1 MNRAVLVVLVDFLL
15 ISLVT
20 LFSSQRTLEMG
31 QQSGAGAEIGVEVK
45 AVQDMLEVLQQAL
58 LQEKSAQGELRQQL
72 DRTRQLA
79 EARQQELS
87 QREQQLQATE
97 ANLRAAEQTAQQ
109 LAAER
114 DRLQQAQLQAQQ
126 QLAQLEAQRSEAQVR
141 IQRLQE
147 DLTKVSTEATATRS
161 TTEALQAELAARRA
175 EVQRLQEQMAALQN
189 VALTAQA
196 EKARLASN
204 LAQVATEAAQ
214 YRERLAENR
223 QFLTTLEQDRERL
236 HEHAS
241 TLAKGLDT
249 LAAGSQL
256 LAEEIRQD
264 RELAPNTIYKR
275 YLENRLDSSFR
286 ATRAGLLG
294 LRSGDVR
301 TEHVVLFQDAGRV
314 FALFHIHH
322 TPLPTL
328 PGGPDWEEMTCTLAR
343 GSTTVPL
350 SALSFVASD
359 PRVLVAPLDE
369 AAVRALGVEPFQV
382 SEDPA
387 KFQDAVVVGAKEG
400 YYGEVE
406 FKLVP
411 GLPRY
416 LKMQRRPL
424 GKIFGKFSPSR
435 GDLAFSKQGELLGI
449 MVNSQYCAL
458 VQSLPPARLVRLGKE
473 IAQQRTS
480 QIGAEVARRLQNLP
494 LSLQ

>member
-1 MNRAVLVVLVDFLL
+1 MNRSVLVVLVDFLL

-20 LFSSQRTLEMG
+20 LFSNQRD
-31 QQSGAGAEIGVEVK
+31 QDQAPRSGGAEVGVEVK

-58 LQEKSAQGELRQQL
+58 SREKSAQDQLRQQL
-72 DRTRQLA
+72 DRTRSLA
-79 EARQQELS
+79 ETRQQELAERD
-87 QREQQLQATE
+87 QRLQATE
-97 ANLRAAEQTAQQ
+97 ASLRAAEESARR

-114 DRLQQAQLQAQQ
+114 DRLQQAQAQAQQ
-126 QLAQLEAQRSEAQVR
+126 QLAQLETQRTEAQTR

-147 DLTKVSTEATATRS
+147 DLTRVTTEATATKAS
-161 TTEALQAELAARRA
+161 TEALQAELAARRT
-175 EVQRLQEQMAALQN
+175 EVQRLQEQIASLQTF
-189 VALTAQA
+189 ALTAQA

-223 QFLTTLEQDRERL
+223 QQLAVLEQDRERL

-249 LAAGSQL
+249 LAAGSQV
-256 LAEEIRQD
+256 LAEEIRAD
-264 RELAPNTIYKR
+264 RELSPNTIYKH
-275 YLENRLDSSFR
+275 YLENRVDSSFR
-286 ATRAGLLG
+286 ATRTGLLG
-294 LRSGDVR
+294 LRSGDLKNDR
-301 TEHVVLFQDAGRV
+301 VVLFRDAGRV
-314 FALFHIHH
+314 FALFHIHD
-322 TPLPTL
+322 TPLPSYL
-328 PGGPDWEEMTCTLAR
+328 GGPDWEEITGTLGR
-343 GSTTVPL
+343 GGATISL
-350 SALSFVASD
+350 AALSFVASD

-369 AAVRALGVEPFQV
+369 EAVRTLGVEPFPV

-387 KFQDAVVVGAKEG
+387 KFQDAVVLGSKEG

-416 LKMQRRPL
+416 LKMQRRPV

-458 VQSLPPARLVRLGKE
+458 VQSMPPARLVRLGRD
-473 IAQQRTS
+473 IAQQHTS
-480 QIGAEVARRLQNLP
+480 QIGAEVARRLQALP

>member
-20 LFSSQRTLEMG
+20 LFSSQRSLELG
-31 QQSGAGAEIGVEVK
+31 QASAGAEISVEVK

-58 LQEKSAQGELRQQL
+58 QREQVAQGELRQQL

-79 EARQQELS
+79 EARQQELA
-87 QREQQLQATE
+87 QRDEQLKVTE
-97 ANLRAAEQTAQQ
+97 ASLRAAEQTAQQ

-126 QLAQLEAQRSEAQVR
+126 QMARLEAQRTEAQTR

-147 DLTKVSTEATATRS
+147 DLTKVTTEATATRAG
-161 TTEALQAELAARRA
+161 TEALQAELAARRA
-175 EVQRLQEQMAALQN
+175 EVQRLQEQIAALQN

-214 YRERLAENR
+214 YRERLEENR
-223 QFLTTLEQDRERL
+223 QHLAVLEQDRERL

-249 LAAGSQL
+249 LAVGSQL
-256 LAEEIRQD
+256 LAEEIRSD
-264 RELAPNTIYKR
+264 RTLAPNTIYKR
-275 YLENRLDSSFR
+275 YLENRVDSSFR
-286 ATRAGLLG
+286 ATRAGLFG
-294 LRSGDVR
+294 LRSGDVKA
-301 TEHVVLFQDAGRV
+301 EHVVLFQDAGRI
-314 FALFHIHH
+314 FALFHIHD
-322 TPLPTL
+322 TLLPTL
-328 PGGPDWEEMTCTLAR
+328 PGGPDWEEMTGTLTR
-343 GSTTVPL
+343 GSATVPL
-350 SALSFVASD
+350 ATLSFVASD

-369 AAVRALGVEPFQV
+369 SAVRALGVEPFPV

-387 KFQDAVVVGAKEG
+387 KFQDAVVVGGKEG

-458 VQSLPPARLVRLGKE
+458 VQSMPPARLVRLGKE

-480 QIGAEVARRLQNLP
+480 QIGAEVGRRLQSLP

>member
-20 LFSSQRTLEMG
+20 LFSMQRSLEMG
-31 QQSGAGAEIGVEVK
+31 QASAGADLSVEVK

-58 LQEKSAQGELRQQL
+58 LQEKTTQGELRQQL
-72 DRTRQLA
+72 DRTRQVA
-79 EARQQELS
+79 EARQQELA

-97 ANLRAAEQTAQQ
+97 ASLRAAEQTAQQ

-126 QLAQLEAQRSEAQVR
+126 ALAQLQTQRHEAQLR

-147 DLTKVSTEATATRS
+147 DLTRVSTEASATRAS
-161 TTEALQAELAARRA
+161 TESLQAELAARRA
-175 EVQRLQEQMAALQN
+175 EVQRLQEQMAVLQN

-214 YRERLAENR
+214 YRERLMENR
-223 QFLTTLEQDRERL
+223 QYLTALEQDRELL
-236 HEHAS
+236 HEHAA

-249 LAAGSQL
+249 LAAGSQV
-256 LAEEIRQD
+256 LAEEIRQN
-264 RELAPNTIYKR
+264 RELAPNTIYKH
-275 YLENRLDSSFR
+275 YLENRVDSSFR

-294 LRSGDVR
+294 LRSGDLR

-314 FALFHIHH
+314 FALFHIYH

-328 PGGPDWEEMTCTLAR
+328 PGGPDWEEMTGTLGR
-343 GSTTVPL
+343 GSATVPL
-350 SALSFVASD
+350 ATLSFVASD

-369 AAVRALGVEPFQV
+369 AAVRALGVEPFPV

-387 KFQDAVVVGAKEG
+387 KFQDAVVVGSKEG

-406 FKLVP
+406 FRLVP
-411 GLPRY
+411 SLPRY

-458 VQSLPPARLVRLGKE
+458 VQSLPPARLVRLGRE